1 MKTQY
6 AQALVAAI
14 NGGTSVNDAL
24 LGLKRVL
31 DQKRHSKLYAPVLLE
46 VIRTL
51 EAKKRSG
58 VNAVVSVAKNSDIV
72 ALKDAIAS
80 ALQQLG
86 TTQATNI
93 TEVVDETLIGGFV
106 AIYDHKEYDQS
117 YKKALKSLY
126 ESIVK

>member
-51 EAKKRSG
+51 EAKRSG
-58 VNAVVSVAKNSDIV
+58 VNAVVSVAKNSDIA

-93 TEVVDETLIGGFV
+93 TEVVDETLIGGFI
-106 AIYDHKEYDQS
+106 ATYDHKEYDQS